1 LPELIFLDLNMPIWD
16 GWEFLKESST
26 LGCMEKLELYI
37 LTSSSSPEDYRKA
50 KQYGLHERYLSKPI
64 ALDSLHRIV
73 KSM

>member
-1 LPELIFLDLNMPIWD
+1 
-16 GWEFLKESST
+16 
-26 LGCMEKLELYI
+26 MEKLELYI